1 MNTRQD
7 GSTRVFT
14 NSHGNTEIAATYIRS
29 DETRLFLA
37 VEIMGAE
44 FNIVHTGIG
53 ALDSVIPMVDNN
65 IISVPSEFGV
75 ISLFARLSKNVVN
88 TGLLPNVDAVFNALI
103 SL

>member
-7 GSTRVFT
+7 GNTRVFT
-14 NSHGNTEIAATYIRS
+14 NSHGNVEIAAAYIS
-29 DETRLFLA
+29 NEERLFLA
-37 VEIMGAE
+37 VEIMDAE

-53 ALDSVIPMVDNN
+53 TLDSVIPMVDNN
-65 IISVPSEFGV
+65 IISVPSEFDAV
-75 ISLFARLSKNVVN
+75 SLFARLSKNVVN